1 MRFTLPGA
9 ARASFALCVCA
20 LGGCQSAAPPPPQG
34 RFDPAE
40 AAFIHREGEAA
51 IKGQAFLRDPH
62 GRVDVRYAAGEV
74 VRLIPAT
81 AYARARFA
89 QFYGGKKFVPAI
101 SAQSPTQDPDY
112 LAHMRLTKAD
122 ATGRFTFDKL
132 APGRYFVATQLTWT
146 PAGRWIAEGGA
157 MYDEI
162 EVTGKESE
170 PIRMIL
176 SGN

>member
-1 MRFTLPGA
+1 MRFVLAGA
-9 ARASFALCVCA
+9 ARPSVALFAGALCA
-20 LGGCQSAAPPPPQG
+20 CQSAAPPPPQG

-40 AAFIHREGEAA
+40 AAFIRREGETAL
-51 IKGQAFLRDPH
+51 KGQAFLRDPH
-62 GRVDVRYAAGEV
+62 GRVDVRYASGEV

-89 QFYGGKKFVPAI
+89 QFYGDKKFVPAQQ
-101 SAQSPTQDPDY
+101 AQSPTHDPDY
-112 LAHMRLTKAD
+112 LSFMRTTKAD
-122 ATGRFTFDKL
+122 ATGRFVFDKL

-146 PAGRWIAEGGA
+146 PAGRWLSEGGA
-157 MYDEI
+157 MYDEV